1 MISSKKVSQ
10 ERLIEDRVQ
19 AIEVA
24 VTEIL
29 GMLIVKEK
37 QTLIQSGNTKLSGKT
52 TMQISAEES
61 LEKLLLK
68 IEGSL

>member
-1 MISSKKVSQ
+1 MINSKKVSQ

-37 QTLIQSGNTKLSGKT
+37 QALIQPKGTKLSTKT

-68 IEGSL
+68 MEGSL